1 MRIAHIVPVGNLD
14 IYSYMSRRPKF
25 YMLLTHLYMESTTYA
40 DWAEQLKERE
50 PDCFII
56 LDNSLIELG
65 ASMDFKTVID
75 VARAVKAD
83 EVILPD
89 VFQDADSTYMKS
101 REALDWYKDH
111 KDENDTFQFQYVCHG
126 RSYAEVAA
134 SIECGMNMPEVAT
147 LGIPKI
153 YTATFPGGRAVFESL
168 WEHTNKEIHL
178 LGCYSS
184 FTELHNFHHLSRI
197 RSMDT
202 CLAAYNVLL
211 GFDIYNTRVVG
222 TVDLKNDK
230 IRKED
235 YRSFSAMTEA
245 LGF

>member
-25 YMLLTHLYMESTTYA
+25 YMLLTHLFLDSAEYA
-40 DWAEQLKERE
+40 DWASHLKERE

-56 LDNSLIELG
+56 LDNSVIELG
-65 ASMDFKTVID
+65 ISMSFETIID

-89 VFQDADSTYMKS
+89 VFQDADSTYMMAKD
-101 REALDWYKDH
+101 ALNWYRNNKDA
-111 KDENDTFQFQYVCHG
+111 NDTFKFQYVCHG
-126 RSYAEVAA
+126 RSYAAVAA
-134 SIECGMNMPEVAT
+134 SIETGMHMPEVAT

-153 YTATFPGGRAVFESL
+153 YTENFPGGRAVFESL

-178 LGCYSS
+178 LGCSRS
-184 FTELHNFHHLSRI
+184 FTELSNFHNLGRI

-211 GFDIYNTRVVG
+211 GFDIYNVRSVG

-235 YRSFSAMTEA
+235 YGCFCAMTEA
-245 LGF
+245 LGY